1 MRQDQP
7 DLVVTQW
14 KASSGYPKPF
24 HERHGK
30 ISDWPIALSTAESSH
45 APVHTE
51 AATRQERAD
60 LLPLWAGQAASLISH
75 TTVESLMESLIRE
88 TNELYRNLSL

>member
-1 MRQDQP
+1 MNDMEKLAIGPLPYLLQRALMRP
-7 DLVVTQW
+7 
-14 KASSGYPKPF
+14 Y
-24 HERHGK
+24 
-30 ISDWPIALSTAESSH
+30 
-45 APVHTE
+45 TE